1 MPRSERQEQQQN
13 KSPMK
18 EKTTTKPC
26 RSPPLDVSSDRF
38 LHKEISH

>member
-18 EKTTTKPC
+18 EKQQPNLAGAP
-26 RSPPLDVSSDRF
+26 RSTFPSDRY